1 MITYET
7 SSNRN
12 LIIKT
17 EKNKHLVFP
26 NSSIEL
32 SENELNSTVTFEVE
46 NGNDENLFLRF
57 VMKMLFFVVEILTMN
72 FLEKWYL
79 QLDPFSISFT
89 YFISNNDLTIK
100 YIPSTISLKPL
111 CVKKPQLIINEETVE
126 AVISMDESNIDR
138 RFREYCIDFSVNTL
152 YYITFIT
159 LLFYFSG
166 VFIKYLTLY
175 IFLISIY
182 LLPAIY
188 KCYKVK
194 KEKDKLEHFVDL
206 VDL

>member
-57 VMKMLFFVVEILTMN
+57 VMKMLFFVVDILMMN

-89 YFISNNDLTIK
+89 YFISNNDLTIE

-126 AVISMDESNIDR
+126 AIISIDKKSINMS
-138 RFREYCIDFSVNTL
+138 FREHCVDFSVYIL
-152 YYITFIT
+152 YYIAVISFI
-159 LLFYFSG
+159 FSFSG
-166 VFIKYLTLY
+166 DFIKYFTLY
-175 IFLISIY
+175 IFLILLY

-188 KCYKVK
+188 KYYKGK
-194 KEKDKLEHFVDL
+194 KEKDKLEHFVDFS
-206 VDL
+206 

>member
-57 VMKMLFFVVEILTMN
+57 VMKMLFFVVDILMMN

-89 YFISNNDLTIK
+89 YFISNNDLTIE

-126 AVISMDESNIDR
+126 AVISIDKKSINMS
-138 RFREYCIDFSVNTL
+138 FREHCVDFSVNTL